1 MSHKV
6 VIIEMTDVLCNIITV
21 ARHTDMFGGDVYEIK
36 MEDQLIVSNAS
47 ADSAMLTF
55 GRLLMGI
62 HPLQIPE
69 GSCYDPCEVRDINGK
84 TIS

>member
-1 MSHKV
+1 MKDKI
-6 VIIEMTDVLCNIITV
+6 VIIEMPSASHSTVTVSRYTDT
-21 ARHTDMFGGDVYEIK
+21 FGGDVYEIK
-36 MEDQLIVSNAS
+36 MGEQLIVSNAS

-55 GRLLMGI
+55 GRLLMGT
-62 HPLQIPE
+62 HPLQVPE